1 MMKKKVLP
9 MTGSELQCFKLLLIP
24 LNVALSDGSD
34 GGVALSAKK
43 KTMSYFKLVYMPKR
57 KEISES
63 NWRCFI
69 YMQMSKICCCDHFL
83 SV

>member
-1 MMKKKVLP
+1 MKKKVLP
-9 MTGSELQCFKLLLIP
+9 MTGSELQYRIKLLLTHP
-24 LNVALSDGSD
+24 NVALNGGDE